1 MRQNLYLPSDQK
13 CSKPNMQISWDA
25 DPNHLTKPTSSDQ
38 ANIKDYVLLPSAPRC
53 LSRLI
58 IVYAIQYW
66 TDGPVYVFIVL

>member
-13 CSKPNMQISWDA
+13 CSKRNMQISWDVDA
-25 DPNHLTKPTSSDQ
+25 NHLSKPTSSDQ
-38 ANIKDYVLLPSAPRC
+38 ANTKGYVLLPPAPRC

-66 TDGPVYVFIVL
+66 TEY